1 MQNFDASCPVLL
13 FAPTA
18 VSCDKTHLTNKMS
31 DVTNLAAELSQ
42 NPGYKDKTYTIGQT
56 AK

>member
-1 MQNFDASCPVLL
+1 MQQLDASFPDLT

-18 VSCDKTHLTNKMS
+18 VSCRKTHLTNKMS
-31 DVTNLAAELSQ
+31 DATHGATELSQ
-42 NPGYKDKTYTIGQT
+42 NPGYKDKIYTKGQT